1 MEVVL
6 YGITNCDQ
14 VRKARTWLTAAGVT
28 YRFHD
33 FRSAGLDPDRL
44 AQWLRRMPWD
54 SLLNRKGTTW
64 RKLDERNRQAVTD
77 QLSAQSAMLADLRI
91 IKRPVLEHGERLL
104 VGFSEPLYRSFFGQ
118 SESQVPHDP

>member
-1 MEVVL
+1 
-6 YGITNCDQ
+6 
-14 VRKARTWLTAAGVT
+14 
-28 YRFHD
+28 
-33 FRSAGLDPDRL
+33 
-44 AQWLRRMPWD
+44 MPWD